1 MLSLSFKV
9 SSIFYCTI
17 YKLTSKQILP
27 VIILSIRDGRMI
39 SISLVCLSMFRPKK
53 SLKLICFINGTII
66 PPNDGRENIYFE
78 MESKQEDNAETYDD
92 VVFRKDTPQAKP
104 NVETQPY
111 KDSDTVKHNPLFFIA
126 SAIAV
131 ASLLTALAT
140 LVLAVAIMTA
150 RSEASTGMATIAP
163 SCCK

>member
-1 MLSLSFKV
+1 MMNTKTEV
-9 SSIFYCTI
+9 
-17 YKLTSKQILP
+17 
-27 VIILSIRDGRMI
+27 
-39 SISLVCLSMFRPKK
+39 
-53 SLKLICFINGTII
+53 
-66 PPNDGRENIYFE
+66 GRENIYFE

-111 KDSDTVKHNPLFFIA
+111 KDSDTVKHNSLSFIA

-150 RSEASTGMATIAP
+150 RSEASTGTATITP

>member
-1 MLSLSFKV
+1 MMDTK
-9 SSIFYCTI
+9 IEI
-17 YKLTSKQILP
+17 GQ
-27 VIILSIRDGRMI
+27 
-39 SISLVCLSMFRPKK
+39 
-53 SLKLICFINGTII
+53 
-66 PPNDGRENIYFE
+66 ENIYFE
-78 MESKQEDNAETYDD
+78 MESKQEHNAVTYDS
-92 VVFRKDTPQAKP
+92 VVFRKGTPQAKP

-111 KDSDTVKHNPLFFIA
+111 KDSDTVKHNPLFFIV

-150 RSEASTGMATIAP
+150 RSEASTGTATIAP

>member
-1 MLSLSFKV
+1 MMNTKIEV
-9 SSIFYCTI
+9 
-17 YKLTSKQILP
+17 
-27 VIILSIRDGRMI
+27 
-39 SISLVCLSMFRPKK
+39 
-53 SLKLICFINGTII
+53 
-66 PPNDGRENIYFE
+66 GRENIYFE

-111 KDSDTVKHNPLFFIA
+111 KDSDTVKHNPLFFIP
-126 SAIAV
+126 STIAV

-150 RSEASTGMATIAP
+150 RSEASTGTATIAP

>member
-1 MLSLSFKV
+1 M
-9 SSIFYCTI
+9 
-17 YKLTSKQILP
+17 P
-27 VIILSIRDGRMI
+27 
-39 SISLVCLSMFRPKK
+39 P
-53 SLKLICFINGTII
+53 LKLPFH
-66 PPNDGRENIYFE
+66 E
-78 MESKQEDNAETYDD
+78 MQSKMAYTKNQ
-92 VVFRKDTPQAKP
+92 

-111 KDSDTVKHNPLFFIA
+111 KDSDTVKHKPLFFIP

>member
-1 MLSLSFKV
+1 
-9 SSIFYCTI
+9 
-17 YKLTSKQILP
+17 
-27 VIILSIRDGRMI
+27 MI
-39 SISLVCLSMFRPKK
+39 NTKIEV
-53 SLKLICFINGTII
+53 
-66 PPNDGRENIYFE
+66 GRENVYFE

-126 SAIAV
+126 SVIAV

-150 RSEASTGMATIAP
+150 RSEASTGTATIAP

>member
-1 MLSLSFKV
+1 MNTKTEV
-9 SSIFYCTI
+9 
-17 YKLTSKQILP
+17 
-27 VIILSIRDGRMI
+27 
-39 SISLVCLSMFRPKK
+39 
-53 SLKLICFINGTII
+53 
-66 PPNDGRENIYFE
+66 GRENIYFE

-92 VVFRKDTPQAKP
+92 VVFRRDTPQAKP

-111 KDSDTVKHNPLFFIA
+111 KDSDTVKHNSLSFIA

-150 RSEASTGMATIAP
+150 RSEASTGTATITP

>member
-1 MLSLSFKV
+1 MNTKMEV
-9 SSIFYCTI
+9 
-17 YKLTSKQILP
+17 
-27 VIILSIRDGRMI
+27 
-39 SISLVCLSMFRPKK
+39 
-53 SLKLICFINGTII
+53 
-66 PPNDGRENIYFE
+66 GRENIYFE
-78 MESKQEDNAETYDD
+78 MESKQEDNTETYDD
-92 VVFRKDTPQAKP
+92 VVFRKDTPQAKL

-111 KDSDTVKHNPLFFIA
+111 KDSDTVKHNPLFFIV

-150 RSEASTGMATIAP
+150 RSEASTGTATIAP

>member
-1 MLSLSFKV
+1 MMDTKIEV
-9 SSIFYCTI
+9 G
-17 YKLTSKQILP
+17 Q
-27 VIILSIRDGRMI
+27 
-39 SISLVCLSMFRPKK
+39 
-53 SLKLICFINGTII
+53 
-66 PPNDGRENIYFE
+66 ENIYFE

-92 VVFRKDTPQAKP
+92 VVFRKDSPQAKP

-150 RSEASTGMATIAP
+150 RSEVLTGMATIAP

>member
-1 MLSLSFKV
+1 MDTKIEV
-9 SSIFYCTI
+9 G
-17 YKLTSKQILP
+17 Q
-27 VIILSIRDGRMI
+27 
-39 SISLVCLSMFRPKK
+39 
-53 SLKLICFINGTII
+53 
-66 PPNDGRENIYFE
+66 ENIYFE

-111 KDSDTVKHNPLFFIA
+111 KDSDTVKHNPLFFIP

-140 LVLAVAIMTA
+140 LVLAVAIITA
-150 RSEASTGMATIAP
+150 RSEVSTGKATIAP
-163 SCCK
+163 PFCKY

>member
-1 MLSLSFKV
+1 MDTKTEV
-9 SSIFYCTI
+9 
-17 YKLTSKQILP
+17 
-27 VIILSIRDGRMI
+27 
-39 SISLVCLSMFRPKK
+39 
-53 SLKLICFINGTII
+53 
-66 PPNDGRENIYFE
+66 GRENIYFE

-111 KDSDTVKHNPLFFIA
+111 KDSDTVKHNSLSFIA

-150 RSEASTGMATIAP
+150 RSEASTGTATITP

>member
-1 MLSLSFKV
+1 MNTKTEV
-9 SSIFYCTI
+9 
-17 YKLTSKQILP
+17 
-27 VIILSIRDGRMI
+27 
-39 SISLVCLSMFRPKK
+39 
-53 SLKLICFINGTII
+53 
-66 PPNDGRENIYFE
+66 GRENIYFE

-111 KDSDTVKHNPLFFIA
+111 KDSDTVKHNSLSFIA

-150 RSEASTGMATIAP
+150 RSEASTGTATITP

>member
-1 MLSLSFKV
+1 MMNTKTEV
-9 SSIFYCTI
+9 
-17 YKLTSKQILP
+17 
-27 VIILSIRDGRMI
+27 
-39 SISLVCLSMFRPKK
+39 
-53 SLKLICFINGTII
+53 
-66 PPNDGRENIYFE
+66 GRENIYFE
-78 MESKQEDNAETYDD
+78 MESKQEDNTETYDD

-111 KDSDTVKHNPLFFIA
+111 KDSDTVKHNSLSFIA

>member
-1 MLSLSFKV
+1 MMDTKIEV
-9 SSIFYCTI
+9 G
-17 YKLTSKQILP
+17 Q
-27 VIILSIRDGRMI
+27 
-39 SISLVCLSMFRPKK
+39 
-53 SLKLICFINGTII
+53 
-66 PPNDGRENIYFE
+66 ENIYFE

-92 VVFRKDTPQAKP
+92 VVFRKDSPQAKP

-111 KDSDTVKHNPLFFIA
+111 KDSDTVKHNPLFLIA
-126 SAIAV
+126 SVIAV

>member
-1 MLSLSFKV
+1 MMDTKIEV
-9 SSIFYCTI
+9 G
-17 YKLTSKQILP
+17 Q
-27 VIILSIRDGRMI
+27 
-39 SISLVCLSMFRPKK
+39 
-53 SLKLICFINGTII
+53 
-66 PPNDGRENIYFE
+66 ENIYFE
-78 MESKQEDNAETYDD
+78 MESKQEDNAETYDS

-140 LVLAVAIMTA
+140 LILAVAIMTT
-150 RSEASTGMATIAP
+150 RSEVSTGIWLP
-163 SCCK
+163 LLLPVVSKHSWVLIR

>member
-1 MLSLSFKV
+1 MMDTKIEV
-9 SSIFYCTI
+9 G
-17 YKLTSKQILP
+17 Q
-27 VIILSIRDGRMI
+27 
-39 SISLVCLSMFRPKK
+39 
-53 SLKLICFINGTII
+53 
-66 PPNDGRENIYFE
+66 ENIYFE
-78 MESKQEDNAETYDD
+78 MESKQEDNAETYDH
-92 VVFRKDTPQAKP
+92 VAFRKDTSQAKT

-111 KDSDTVKHNPLFFIA
+111 IDSDTVKHNPLFFIA